1 MIKDLSPVRI
11 AIFASGKGSN
21 AREIIHFFQNGRH
34 RVDGRKIEIALIVC
48 NKAGAGVLNV
58 AEESGIPWML
68 LEKEKFYNG
77 TQYLEE
83 LSKRDISFIVLAGFL
98 WKIPPGLIAA
108 FPDRILNIHP
118 ALLPAFG
125 GKGMYGNAVHEAV
138 IASGAKQSGITIHYV
153 DEQYDHGR
161 IFFQASVHLSPE
173 ETPESLAEKIHTLEH
188 QHFPAQIFRWVEC
201 KLSLNP

>member
-1 MIKDLSPVRI
+1 MTKDLSPVRL

-21 AREIIHFFQNGRH
+21 AREIIHFFQNGLH
-34 RVDGRKIEIALIVC
+34 LVAGRKIEIALIVC
-48 NKAGAGVLNV
+48 NKASAGVLNV

-98 WKIPPGLIAA
+98 WKIPTGLIAA

-125 GKGMYGNAVHEAV
+125 GKGMYGHAVHEAV

-161 IFFQASVHLSPE
+161 IFFQASVHLSPDE
-173 ETPESLAEKIHTLEH
+173 SPESLAEKIHALEH
-188 QHFPAQIFRWVEC
+188 QHFPAQIARWVEC